1 MFKIVK
7 KKKLNKFVVQMEI
20 LAPLVVKK
28 ALPGQFIILRVDDN
42 GERIPLTI
50 AGINKELG
58 TVKIIFQIVGATT
71 FKLNQK
77 NEGDFI
83 LDFVGPLGLPT
94 DISEVKNICIV
105 GGGVGCAIALPVAK
119 AFHDSGSKV
128 TTVIGFRNKELVI
141 LEDEFKNISDSLVVM
156 TDDGS
161 YGKSGNVTIALNE
174 MLNYGIRFDKII
186 TIGPSIM
193 MKYVVQTAKPY
204 EIPVIVS
211 MNSLMIDGTGMCG
224 CCRLSVWENDKY
236 VTKFACIDGPDFDG
250 YKINFDEVI
259 SRNSIYRDYEKHVYD
274 KTCNLFRKIDN
285 D

>member
-1 MFKIVK
+1 
-7 KKKLNKFVVQMEI
+7 
-20 LAPLVVKK
+20 
-28 ALPGQFIILRVDDN
+28 
-42 GERIPLTI
+42 
-50 AGINKELG
+50 
-58 TVKIIFQIVGATT
+58 
-71 FKLNQK
+71 
-77 NEGDFI
+77 
-83 LDFVGPLGLPT
+83 
-94 DISEVKNICIV
+94 
-105 GGGVGCAIALPVAK
+105 
-119 AFHDSGSKV
+119 
-128 TTVIGFRNKELVI
+128 
-141 LEDEFKNISDSLVVM
+141 
-156 TDDGS
+156 
-161 YGKSGNVTIALNE
+161 
-174 MLNYGIRFDKII
+174 
-186 TIGPSIM
+186 